1 MAPWSDS
8 LAANACS
15 CEHCVI
21 MKMPVSTVEDA
32 PSSPCGSVN
41 PVPSVAANPATQL
54 QAVAERI
61 ARTVAQYPDVIAV
74 SLVGSVARG
83 NADEA
88 SDIDLLV
95 ITEDAVRPTHLLRRL
110 PPSLRDGRL
119 SFLNF
124 SRLRWEE
131 DVRRGSLFLQH
142 VRLEGRTL
150 YDPHAFLRRGLKAL
164 AAGKPDVMGEIETQ
178 RRRLRLYRDLE
189 RLNGQHLFTLAHL
202 YRIGKA
208 TAIAQCVALGEPVFV
223 KEDALL
229 KLASRR
235 PHLAS
240 AASCV
245 ARLRPFYVLERGR
258 DDADLPFPPVG
269 AEAEIRLAINA
280 IELLAS
286 G

>member
-1 MAPWSDS
+1 M
-8 LAANACS
+8 
-15 CEHCVI
+15 
-21 MKMPVSTVEDA
+21 
-32 PSSPCGSVN
+32 
-41 PVPSVAANPATQL
+41 PSVAATPVTQL
-54 QAVAERI
+54 HEVAERI
-61 ARTVAQYPDVIAV
+61 ARVLAQYPDVIAV

-83 NADEA
+83 NADDA

-110 PPSLRDGRL
+110 PRSLRDERL

-124 SRLRWEE
+124 SRIRWEE
-131 DVRRGSLFLQH
+131 DVGRGNLFLQH
-142 VRLEGRTL
+142 VRIEGRTL
-150 YDPHAFLRRGLKAL
+150 YDPHDVLARGLKAL
-164 AAGKPDVMGEIETQ
+164 AAREPDVSGEIETQ

-223 KEDALL
+223 KEDALV

-240 AASCV
+240 AASRV

-258 DDADLPFPPVG
+258 RDADLPFPPVG
-269 AEAEIRLAINA
+269 AEAEIRQAIDA